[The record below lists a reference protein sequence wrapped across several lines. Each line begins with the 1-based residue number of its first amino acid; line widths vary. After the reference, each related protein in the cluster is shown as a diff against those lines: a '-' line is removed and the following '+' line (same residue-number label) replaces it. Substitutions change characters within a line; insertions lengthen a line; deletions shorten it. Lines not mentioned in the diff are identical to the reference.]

1 VSSVSAILGVFMIES
16 MLSYV
21 DQKVMKGKVEG
32 PEARWPILSL
42 CQLDTK
48 VKLVSNNIHIN
59 TEYYSVID

>member
-1 VSSVSAILGVFMIES
+1 MIES

-42 CQLDTK
+42 CQLDTE
-48 VKLVSNNIHIN
+48 VKLVIISILIQNI
-59 TEYYSVID
+59 TV